1 MNGIEARAVLEAHLE
16 SYRSAPYRDL
26 VALIARGP
34 DTAEIRGASG
44 AWYQI
49 ETLAVW
55 DTSAGGDIHIIGSID
70 DGGWRAFVPVTDG
83 FVMRPDGSFAGDT
96 IGE

>member
-1 MNGIEARAVLEAHLE
+1 MNGNEARAVLEAHLE

-34 DTAEIRGASG
+34 DTAEIRGAS
-44 AWYQI
+44 AARYQLEI
-49 ETLAVW
+49 VAVW
-55 DTSAGGDIHIIGSID
+55 DSAAGGDVHIIVSID

-83 FVMRPDGSFAGDT
+83 FIMRPDGSLVGDT
-96 IGE
+96 IDE